1 MPAIERDNLAGLIP
15 EPVSREIFQ
24 GVVESSSVL
33 KVGRRLPNMTSQTQ
47 SINVLDMLPIAYWV
61 NGDMGFKQT
70 AAQAW
75 EKKTLHAG
83 ELAVIVPIPE
93 AVLADSN
100 YDIWGEVKPR
110 IVEAMGRRID
120 EAILF
125 GVGKPTIWR
134 KGIVPTAADANMVVT
149 ATSDLFADIMGEN
162 GLIAKVEQNGYLP
175 TRILSGISM
184 RAKLRS
190 LRDEVGNPI
199 FLRSMQAAAQYDLDG
214 IPLTFP
220 MNGAWDESEAL
231 MITGDFSQLVFS
243 IRQDVTYKV
252 LTEATIVDPTT
263 REVVYSLAQQDMV
276 ALRAVLR
283 LAWEIPNPVSA
294 YRSDLQ
300 TYSPF
305 AVLQTTLLTEENF
318 PKYALRADSFLDLLT
333 TGRYEKDCL
342 PEKAV
347 EAVKMAECAIAEVCL
362 NLEQAET
369 QSDAAWRVQGEK
381 VGNHSVQFRN
391 SAEIIEQTKK
401 QIQEIAT
408 HYLLRWGLLYRGCGC
423 G

>member
-33 KVGRRLPNMTSQTQ
+33 KVGRRLPNMTAQTQ
-47 SINVLDMLPIAYWV
+47 AINVLDMLPIAYWV

-134 KGIVPTAADANMVVT
+134 KGIVPTATDASMVVT
-149 ATSDLFADIMGEN
+149 ETTDLFADIMGEN

-276 ALRAVLR
+276 ALRAVMR
-283 LAWEIPNPVSA
+283 LGWEIPNPVSA

-300 TYSPF
+300 SYSPF
-305 AVLQTTLLTEENF
+305 AVYV
-318 PKYALRADSFLDLLT
+318 PGD
-333 TGRYEKDCL
+333 
-342 PEKAV
+342 
-347 EAVKMAECAIAEVCL
+347 
-362 NLEQAET
+362 
-369 QSDAAWRVQGEK
+369 
-381 VGNHSVQFRN
+381 
-391 SAEIIEQTKK
+391 
-401 QIQEIAT
+401 
-408 HYLLRWGLLYRGCGC
+408 
-423 G
+423 

>member
-24 GVVESSSVL
+24 GVVESSAVL
-33 KVGRRLPNMTSQTQ
+33 KAGRRLPNMTAQTQ
-47 SINVLDMLPIAYWV
+47 AINVLDMLPIAYWV

-75 EKKTLHAG
+75 EKKTLQAG

-125 GVGKPTIWR
+125 GVGKPTTWR
-134 KGIVPTAADANMVVT
+134 KGIVPTATDASMVVT
-149 ATSDLFADIMGEN
+149 ETTDLFADIMGEN

-214 IPLTFP
+214 IPLAFP
-220 MNGAWDESEAL
+220 MNGAWDETEAL

-276 ALRAVLR
+276 ALRAVMR

-305 AVLQTTLLTEENF
+305 AV
-318 PKYALRADSFLDLLT
+318 YV
-333 TGRYEKDCL
+333 TGD
-342 PEKAV
+342 
-347 EAVKMAECAIAEVCL
+347 
-362 NLEQAET
+362 
-369 QSDAAWRVQGEK
+369 
-381 VGNHSVQFRN
+381 
-391 SAEIIEQTKK
+391 
-401 QIQEIAT
+401 
-408 HYLLRWGLLYRGCGC
+408 
-423 G
+423 

>member
-220 MNGAWDESEAL
+220 MNGAWDEDEAL

-305 AVLQTTLLTEENF
+305 AVLQTE
-318 PKYALRADSFLDLLT
+318 
-333 TGRYEKDCL
+333 
-342 PEKAV
+342 
-347 EAVKMAECAIAEVCL
+347 
-362 NLEQAET
+362 
-369 QSDAAWRVQGEK
+369 
-381 VGNHSVQFRN
+381 
-391 SAEIIEQTKK
+391 
-401 QIQEIAT
+401 
-408 HYLLRWGLLYRGCGC
+408 
-423 G
+423 